1 MKVALAWFRHL
12 PVTWRVPITVAALMI
27 AVSAVI
33 SERVLERLTQTQ
45 EEHLLGLASSYLDGV
60 VASIFP
66 SVLRRDSWEV
76 YDAIVRVKPT
86 AGSIVPLETVV
97 STEQEVTLA
106 SDRPSDRPTLERL
119 PQAFLSLFPDRGV
132 AIETEQQHGYAKR
145 VIDYRGQPI
154 GTVFVIFD
162 VSSLLAERRKVLLTL
177 LITNGLLTAVIGL
190 IGFLT
195 VRQMVKPM
203 QILESHM
210 AEAASGTARLISEDE
225 LSSSNND
232 ARKMFHAYNALV
244 AAENERKY
252 LARQLAEEDKLAS
265 LGRLASGMA
274 HEINN
279 PLGGLMNAVDTLR
292 KHGTEAGIRDRSLD
306 LIQRGLQ
313 GIRDVVE
320 ATLATYRRERSTR
333 PLSVQDFEDLKLLL
347 RPELERKRLT
357 LRLDLDDIEEDRIDL
372 PAGPIRQA
380 VLNLLLNACSASPL
394 GAEIGLSFHKRPDAY
409 EIDVSDAAEG
419 LPPGARQLLVSGS
432 TSQPPAGGNGL
443 GLWVVRRVAEELGA
457 EIAVSDNIPRG
468 TIITLSITTKSL
480 ELVHAA

>member
-1 MKVALAWFRHL
+1 MKAALIWFRRL
-12 PVTWRVPITVAALMI
+12 PLTWRVPITVAALMI

-33 SERVLERLTQTQ
+33 SERVLDRLAQTQ

-60 VASIFP
+60 VASISP
-66 SVLRRDSWEV
+66 SVLRQDSWEV

-97 STEQEVTLA
+97 ATEKEVTLA
-106 SDRPSDRPTLERL
+106 SDSPTERPTLERL
-119 PQAFLSLFPDRGV
+119 PETFLTLFPNRGV
-132 AIETEQQHGYAKR
+132 AIETEEQHGYAKR
-145 VIDYRGQPI
+145 VIDYQGQPI

-177 LITNGLLTAVIGL
+177 LITNGLLTALVGL
-190 IGFLT
+190 IGFVT
-195 VRQMVKPM
+195 VRHMVKPM

-210 AEAASGTARLISEDE
+210 TEAASGTARLISANE
-225 LSSSNND
+225 LTSSNHD

-292 KHGTEAGIRDRSLD
+292 KHGTEAGVRDRSLD

-347 RPELERKRLT
+347 RPELERKHLT
-357 LRLDLDDIEEDRIDL
+357 LRLNIVDIDDGKIDL
-372 PAGPIRQA
+372 PAGPVRQA
-380 VLNLLLNACSASPL
+380 VLNLLLNACSASPPD
-394 GAEIGLSFHKRPDAY
+394 AEIGLEFHKRPGAFV
-409 EIDVSDAAEG
+409 ISVSDQAKG
-419 LPPGARQLLVSGS
+419 LPVGARQLLVSGS

-457 EIAVSDNIPRG
+457 KIEVSDNVPHG
-468 TIITLSITTKSL
+468 TIIRLTIVTKSL